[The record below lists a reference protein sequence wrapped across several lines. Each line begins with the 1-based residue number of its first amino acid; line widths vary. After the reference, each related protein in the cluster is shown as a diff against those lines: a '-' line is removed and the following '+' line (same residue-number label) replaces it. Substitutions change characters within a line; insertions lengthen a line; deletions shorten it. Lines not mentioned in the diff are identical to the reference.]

1 MTLLGEA
8 IARYHRI
15 LEEYSKTGSAWIQEL
30 HAAMERRGLM
40 ANGRPLSPVLR
51 PHFLTRKQYESLAAA
66 AEALSSAICRVRDLA
81 LREPGLMS
89 RLGLLPG
96 ERMLVSLDP
105 GYSIPAVASLLEASV
120 VNGHLHLAAPRAD
133 LPRGAVFSDL
143 LAEAFLE
150 AAPMK
155 EFRKRHRISRAPGVK
170 PLAASLLKA
179 WKDFG
184 GKGRP
189 NVGILVFSGGV
200 STLDAREDALLAEFL
215 RSQGFEVAVV
225 APEEIE
231 YQGGVLRRGEF
242 RIDLILR
249 GVRAQD
255 LLTRYDLSH
264 PLLRACR
271 ERRVCLVNSFRAE
284 VIRKRALFALLT
296 DEAVTGS
303 FPAAERKAIRDTIP
317 PTRLVVPGRTTWQG
331 ETVDL
336 IEFILK
342 NREKLV
348 LRPNEDSSELHTT
361 VGALVDDAT
370 WERALRLALRHPYV
384 VQPRVEVPVF
394 AFPLDY
400 FGELTYRDMTVDVA
414 PHAFLGKV
422 HGFSARL
429 SPPGGGFSSAA
440 GVVPAFILESRS

>member
-1 MTLLGEA
+1 MTLLSEA

-15 LEEYSKTGSAWIQEL
+15 LEDFAKAGSPWISEL
-30 HAAMERRGLM
+30 HTQLERRGLT
-40 ANGRPLSPVLR
+40 ANGRPLSPILR
-51 PHFLTRKQYESLAAA
+51 PHFITRRQYDTLAAA

-81 LREPGLMS
+81 LREPALMA

-133 LPRGAVFSDL
+133 LPRGAVFSEL

-150 AAPMK
+150 TAPMK
-155 EFRKRHRISRAPGVK
+155 EFRKRHRISRPLGVK
-170 PLAASLLKA
+170 PLVSSLLKA

-189 NVGILVFSGGV
+189 NVAILTFPGGV
-200 STLDAREDALLAEFL
+200 ATADSREDALLADFL
-215 RSQGFEVAVV
+215 RSQGFVT
-225 APEEIE
+225 EIISPDELE
-231 YQGGVLRRGEF
+231 YQGGLLRRGDF
-242 RIDLILR
+242 PIDMILR

-255 LLTRYDLSH
+255 LLTRYDLAH

-284 VIRKRALFALLT
+284 VMRKRALFALLT
-296 DEAVTGS
+296 DETVTGS
-303 FPAAERKAIRDTIP
+303 FPAAERKAIRETIP
-317 PTRLVVPGRTTWQG
+317 PTRLVAQGKTTWQG

-336 IEFILK
+336 IDYILK
-342 NREKLV
+342 NRGQLV
-348 LRPNEDSSELHTT
+348 LRPNEDSSELHSTD
-361 VGALVDDAT
+361 GALVDDAT
-370 WERALRLALRHPYV
+370 WERAVRLALRHPYV
-384 VQPRVEVPVF
+384 VQQRVETPVF
-394 AFPLDY
+394 PFPLDY
-400 FGELTYRDMTVDVA
+400 FGELTYRDMTVEVA

-429 SPPGGGFSSAA
+429 SAPGGGFSSAA
-440 GVVPAFILESRS
+440 GLVPAFILESK